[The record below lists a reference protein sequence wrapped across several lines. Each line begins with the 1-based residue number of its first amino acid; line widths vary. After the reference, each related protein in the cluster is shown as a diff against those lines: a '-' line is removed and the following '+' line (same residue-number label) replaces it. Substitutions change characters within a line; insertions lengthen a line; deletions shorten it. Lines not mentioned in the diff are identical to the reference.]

1 MNKIIVT
8 LMFVFL
14 ASSAFAWNCSNP
26 LAERVLVPSNTS
38 GTYGDGDGQ
47 LALFNGQV
55 YECEVVKP
63 AKPVADPVGSV
74 NTNTNT
80 NSNSNSN
87 SNTNNNTNNLN
98 QTQGQTQAQKQG
110 QSQSSSNN
118 NQSSATGNGDN
129 SNDSTT
135 NIAAPK
141 IPVSSAYAPTTI
153 PSAPCVK
160 GFGAGFQTM
169 PVGGSFGG
177 NKIDEGCDARETAR
191 SYALLG
197 SRIAACKVMI
207 HTKQSRKAGV
217 TLEDCMHTIVLP
229 APVATALPVVQPQPI
244 IVNVPTPV
252 VNIVLPQPPEYK
264 TEITVTPKPVKKRV
278 HHLSPNCQ
286 NVVQRVCKP

>member
-8 LMFVFL
+8 LMFVL
-14 ASSAFAWNCSNP
+14 CCGSAFAWNCSNP

-63 AKPVADPVGSV
+63 AKPSGPVASPVT

-80 NSNSNSN
+80 NSNSN
-87 SNTNNNTNNLN
+87 TNNNTLN
-98 QTQGQTQAQKQG
+98 QTQNQGQTQGQKQG

-118 NQSSATGNGDN
+118 NQSSATSNGDN
-129 SNDSTT
+129 SNDSIT

-217 TLEDCMHTIVLP
+217 TLEDCMHTIVP
-229 APVATALPVVQPQPI
+229 PVQVAALPVVQPQPI
-244 IVNVPTPV
+244 IVNPVAPV

-264 TEITVTPKPVKKRV
+264 TEMTVVGPKPVVKKRV
-278 HHLSPNCQ
+278 VHHLAPNCQ